1 MKEALIATFSNE
13 MEARL
18 LAERLLEEGIRS
30 VVKPKGAGAA
40 LAGSLTFVPHSVY
53 VLEEHAPRANEIAE
67 GSDAPPS

>member
-1 MKEALIATFSNE
+1 MREALVATFSNE

-40 LAGSLTFVPHSVY
+40 LAGTPSFVPHSVY
-53 VLEEHAPRANEIAE
+53 VLEEHVERAQDIAE
-67 GSDAPPS
+67 SGDAG